1 MLTVNRHAESEYFVV
16 GHDVARSQFDDSL
29 LVAQDDVAAFMFCGI
44 GDARHLFATIAH
56 IADREKKESAT
67 TEKRYHF
74 TILDLKPTVL
84 VRDLI
89 LLFFLE
95 EIRTASDSATE
106 LELLSAFLYTYTSPI
121 MPAYSFVKLQSI
133 IKSLVKALQGSR
145 GMPTWIYLPESIL
158 QCVLA
163 VLKGWTADDGK
174 AEVENVWTTSKL
186 RSAAVFQN
194 LQRQMRSQ
202 MNFMDLGL
210 ELPKKLGPSGCE
222 EEEELF
228 QQTGLVRP
236 PTALL
241 AAHEPELAALLAGY
255 IPKGEYSKRTK
266 ITEYIDTHWKPNV
279 TNIDT
284 EWLQDN
290 VAVDEPDVGYN
301 PYEIGDHLF
310 DESGQEPPKNPSGL
324 FDYFKSFFTNVA
336 GSLRALEGRFV
347 IEFIHGEMA
356 DVLERLRYNV
366 LEQRNIISQ
375 QNSGPDPESFPIRY
389 DRIHMSNIPDYT
401 GGALA
406 SFIYGLPILKN
417 DQASTFTSICLR
429 NPPKFKSLDHFL
441 NEYALI
447 NTSDQGFRI
456 FGMSMS
462 ADSPLFK
469 HLSQGVE
476 TAYPLG
482 PEYIS
487 WCRVLKGRIKFD
499 NLLPRAEIERW
510 LYAHFFKLVLPYP
523 RPRREHTLVYA
534 PLNLTMF
541 FRLLAQLHDVGY
553 PAHWL
558 SSVLV
563 NILRDEV
570 TTTARPPR
578 SSPITTNET
587 NQPNSSRQMSTAPFA
602 AEMSSLARL
611 WLRLLPFGCPGLPLI
626 PKVFKYSINF
636 PEFYCTDLLSPH
648 FMLLFW
654 NRKYGKAPK
663 EMRSVLLDDEKGSPK
678 FSRIRR
684 HAVHIVTTFTWT
696 QQTRTA
702 GWTMRED
709 VVENMKQGEWD
720 AYIWRTDDWMR
731 LTEGIDVRKNIHS
744 GGGC

>member
-1 MLTVNRHAESEYFVV
+1 MNRHAQSEFFIV
-16 GHDVARSQFDDSL
+16 GHDEARSQFDGSL
-29 LVAQDDVAAFMFCGI
+29 LEAQDDMTAFMFCGI

-56 IADREKKESAT
+56 IAHHEKKGPAT

-89 LLFFLE
+89 MLFFLE

-106 LELLSAFLYTYTSPI
+106 LELFSAFLYTYASPI

-133 IKSLVKALQGSR
+133 IKSLVEALQGSR
-145 GMPTWIYLPESIL
+145 SMPTWIYLPESIL
-158 QCVLA
+158 QCFLA

-174 AEVENVWTTSKL
+174 AEVENAWTTSKL

-194 LQRQMRSQ
+194 LRWRMQSQ
-202 MNFMDLGL
+202 MNFMNLGR
-210 ELPKKLGPSGCE
+210 ELSEKLGPNGCE

-228 QQTGLVRP
+228 EQTGLVRP

-241 AAHEPELAALLAGY
+241 AAHEPELATLLAGY
-255 IPKGEYSKRTK
+255 IPKGEYSKSTK

-290 VAVDEPDVGYN
+290 VAVKEPDVGYN
-301 PYEIGDHLF
+301 PYGFGSQLF
-310 DESGQEPPKNPSGL
+310 SESEEEPPKNPSGL
-324 FDYFKSFFTNVA
+324 FDYFKSFFTSVV
-336 GSLRALEGRFV
+336 GGLRALEGRFV
-347 IEFIHGEMA
+347 IEFVHGEMA

-366 LEQRNIISQ
+366 LEQRNSVSE
-375 QNSGPDPESFPIRY
+375 QNPGPDPKSFPIRY
-389 DRIHMSNIPDYT
+389 DRIHLSNIPDYI

-417 DQASTFTSICLR
+417 VRDSTFTSICLG
-429 NPPKFKSLDHFL
+429 NPPKFESLNHFL

-447 NTSDQGFRI
+447 NTSDQGFKI

-462 ADSPLFK
+462 EDSPLVK
-469 HLSQGVE
+469 HLSQGLE
-476 TAYPLG
+476 ITYPLG
-482 PEYIS
+482 PDYIS
-487 WCRVLKGRIKFD
+487 WCRALRGRIKFD
-499 NLLPRAEIERW
+499 DLLPRAEIERW

-523 RPRREHTLVYA
+523 RPRKEYAPVHA
-534 PLNLTMF
+534 PLNLTIF
-541 FRLLAQLHDVGY
+541 FRLLVQLHDVGY
-553 PAHWL
+553 PGHWL

-578 SSPITTNET
+578 SSPLTIKEAS
-587 NQPNSSRQMSTAPFA
+587 QPNSSRQMSTAPFV

-611 WLRLLPFGCPGLPLI
+611 WLRLLPFGCPGLPLV
-626 PKVFKYSINF
+626 PRVFKYSITF
-636 PEFYCTDLLSPH
+636 PEFYCVDLFTPQ

-696 QQTRTA
+696 QHTRTA
-702 GWTMRED
+702 GWTMRGD

-720 AYIWRTDDWMR
+720 AYIWRTNDWMR
-731 LTEGIDVRKNIHS
+731 LTKGTDVRKSIHS